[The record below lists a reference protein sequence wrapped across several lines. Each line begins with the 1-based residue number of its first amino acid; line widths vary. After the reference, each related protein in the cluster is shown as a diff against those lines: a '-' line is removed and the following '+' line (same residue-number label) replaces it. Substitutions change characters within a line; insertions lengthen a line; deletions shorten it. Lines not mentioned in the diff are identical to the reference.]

1 MLAAADQAFFAT
13 HGWLVVRGVVPAAT
27 IDTLTAALDALVPE
41 SSYATGFEG
50 RVVEIA
56 GISRGSSAI
65 AEAARGSRLGG
76 IAAAL
81 LGAKRVQLLQDTA
94 LIKPPASG
102 PVAWHQDYS
111 YLGYL
116 DRPAVVTARLA
127 LTPCTVANGC
137 LRAID
142 GSHRWGLQGA
152 DLSFRS
158 DRVEDGLPAEL
169 RAAAGA
175 TESTIELDAGDVS
188 IHHCLT
194 FHASDVN
201 RSSRTRKTLAFRLI
215 DGACRLV
222 AERLPSASLTPHF
235 PVDAAGHLTGATFP
249 VVHEGQP

>member
-1 MLAAADQAFFAT
+1 VLDAADLAFFAI
-13 HGWLVVRGVVPAAT
+13 HGWLVVRDLVPAAT
-27 IDTLTAALDALVPE
+27 LDALTAALDALVPE
-41 SSYATGFEG
+41 ASYAAGFEG

-56 GISRGSSAI
+56 GISRGSPA
-65 AEAARGSRLGG
+65 
-76 IAAAL
+76 IAAAPRGARLGAIAAGL
-81 LGAKRVQLLQDTA
+81 LGAERVQLLQDTA

-152 DLSFRS
+152 DLSFRR
-158 DRVEDGLPAEL
+158 DRVEDGLPLEL
-169 RAAAGA
+169 RARG

-201 RSSRTRKTLAFRLI
+201 RSSRARKTLAFRLM
-215 DGACRLV
+215 DGSCRLV
-222 AERLPSASLTPHF
+222 AERLPSASLAPHF

>member
-1 MLAAADQAFFAT
+1 VLGAADLAFFAN
-13 HGWLVVRGVVPAAT
+13 HGWLVLRKVVAPP
-27 IDTLTAALDALVPE
+27 ILDELNAALDALVPP
-41 SSYATGFEG
+41 SSYAGGFEG

-56 GISRGSSAI
+56 GISRGSPAI
-65 AEAARGSRLGG
+65 GAAATDPRLGEA
-76 IAAAL
+76 AAAL
-81 LGAKRVQLLQDTA
+81 LDARRAQLLQDTA
-94 LIKPPASG
+94 LVKPPAGG

-127 LTPCTVANGC
+127 LTPCTAQNGC

-142 GSHRWGLQGA
+142 GSHRWGLQGG
-152 DLSFRS
+152 DLSFRRES
-158 DRVEDGLPAEL
+158 VADTLPAHL
-169 RAAAGA
+169 RGA
-175 TESTIELDAGDVS
+175 ESTIELDAGDVS

-201 RSSRTRKTLAFRLI
+201 RSDRTRKTLAFRLM

-222 AERLPSASLTPHF
+222 ADRLPSPSLVPHF

-249 VVHEGQP
+249 VVHEGPP

>member
-1 MLAAADQAFFAT
+1 MLDAADQAFFAT

-27 IDTLTAALDALVPE
+27 IDALTAALDALVPE
-41 SSYATGFEG
+41 SSYAAGFEG

-65 AEAARGSRLGG
+65 AEATRHSRLGG
-76 IAAAL
+76 IAAVL

-142 GSHRWGLQGA
+142 GSHRWGLQGT
-152 DLSFRS
+152 DLSFRRDS
-158 DRVEDGLPAEL
+158 VEDGLPPEL
-169 RAAAGA
+169 RARGA
-175 TESTIELDAGDVS
+175 ESTIELDAGDVS

-201 RSSRTRKTLAFRLI
+201 RSSRTRKTLAMRLM

-222 AERLPSASLTPHF
+222 AERLPSASLAPHF

-249 VVHEGQP
+249 VVHP